1 MPSPSGTLLT
11 RLTMEIAVAGAA
23 ALAGALVCYG
33 SLEIG
38 TGWGDAGPQPGYF
51 SFYIGLFIVLASC
64 GVLIESVIEQ
74 RKHPQVFLTREQ
86 GHRILTFF
94 LPMLGFVAVS
104 MVLGL
109 YVGLALYLFG
119 VMTIQGGYRIVKALT
134 ICSSTVVIFYFVFE
148 KWFQVPL
155 LKGPLE
161 ALLKIY

>member
-1 MPSPSGTLLT
+1 MQNPSGILLQRVT
-11 RLTMEIAVAGAA
+11 VEIAVALVAA
-23 ALAGALVCYG
+23 VAGAIICYG

-38 TGWGDAGPQPGYF
+38 TGWGDAGPQSGYF
-51 SFYIGLFIVLASC
+51 PFYIGLSIVIASC
-64 GVLIESVIEQ
+64 CVLIESVIEQ
-74 RKHPQVFLTREQ
+74 RRRQQVFLTREQ

-94 LPMLGFVAVS
+94 LPMLGFVAGA

-109 YVGLALYLFG
+109 YVSLGLYLFG
-119 VMTIQGGYRIVKALT
+119 VMTIQGKYRIGKALAVCLST
-134 ICSSTVVIFYFVFE
+134 IVTFYFVFE

>member
-1 MPSPSGTLLT
+1 MPNPSGILLT
-11 RLTMEIAVAGAA
+11 RLTMEIAVAVAA
-23 ALAGALVCYG
+23 ALAGAMVCYG
-33 SLEIG
+33 SLGIG

-51 SFYIGLFIVLASC
+51 PFYIGLFIAIASC
-64 GVLIESVIEQ
+64 GVLIEAVIAQ
-74 RKHPQVFLTREQ
+74 RQRPQVFLTREQ

-119 VMTIQGGYRIVKALT
+119 TMTLQGGYRIGKALAVCAST
-134 ICSSTVVIFYFVFE
+134 IVIFYYVFE

-155 LKGPLE
+155 LKGPIE

>member
-1 MPSPSGTLLT
+1 MT
-11 RLTMEIAVAGAA
+11 RLTVEIAVACSA
-23 ALAGALVCYG
+23 ALAGAIVSYG

-51 SFYIGLFIVLASC
+51 PFYIGLFIVIASC
-64 GVLIESVIEQ
+64 AVLVEAVIEQ
-74 RKHPQVFLTREQ
+74 RRLKQVFLTREQ

-119 VMTIQGGYRIVKALT
+119 VMTIQGGYRIGKALT
-134 ICSSTVVIFYFVFE
+134 ICVSTIVIFYFVFE

-155 LKGPLE
+155 LKGPIE

>member
-1 MPSPSGTLLT
+1 MRNPSGTLLT
-11 RLTMEIAVAGAA
+11 RLTMEIAVACAA
-23 ALAGALVCYG
+23 ALAGAIVCYG

-51 SFYIGLFIVLASC
+51 PFYIGLFIVLASG
-64 GVLIESVIEQ
+64 GVLIEAVIEQ
-74 RKHPQVFLTREQ
+74 RRSKQVFLTREQ

-94 LPMLGFVAVS
+94 LPMLAFVAIS
-104 MVLGL
+104 MWLGL

-119 VMTIQGGYRIVKALT
+119 VMTIQGGYRIGKALVVCLST
-134 ICSSTVVIFYFVFE
+134 IVIFYFVFE

-161 ALLKIY
+161 ALLHIY

>member
-1 MPSPSGTLLT
+1 MRNPSGTLLT
-11 RLTMEIAVAGAA
+11 RLTVEIAVACTA
-23 ALAGALVCYG
+23 ALAGAFVSYG

-51 SFYIGLFIVLASC
+51 PFYIGLFIGLASC
-64 GVLIESVIEQ
+64 GVLIEVVIEQ
-74 RKHPQVFLTREQ
+74 RRRRQIFLTREQ

-109 YVGLALYLFG
+109 YVGLGLYLFG
-119 VMTIQGGYRIVKALT
+119 VMTIQGGYRIGKALT
-134 ICSSTVVIFYFVFE
+134 VCLSTIVIFYVVFE

-155 LKGPLE
+155 LKGPIE
-161 ALLKIY
+161 ALLNIY

>member
-1 MPSPSGTLLT
+1 MPNPSGTLLT
-11 RLTMEIAVAGAA
+11 RLTMEIAVGCAA

-51 SFYIGLFIVLASC
+51 PFYIGLFIVIASC
-64 GVLIESVIEQ
+64 AVLIEAVIEQ
-74 RKHPQVFLTREQ
+74 RKRKQVFLTREQ
-86 GHRILTFF
+86 GQRILSFS

-119 VMTIQGGYRIVKALT
+119 AMTIQGGYRIGKALLV
-134 ICSSTVVIFYFVFE
+134 CSSTVVIFYFVFE
-148 KWFQVPL
+148 KWFQVSL

-161 ALLKIY
+161 ALLHIY

>member
-1 MPSPSGTLLT
+1 MRNPSGTLMT
-11 RLTMEIAVAGAA
+11 RLTMEIAVACGA
-23 ALAGALVCYG
+23 ALAGAIVSYG

-38 TGWGDAGPQPGYF
+38 IGWGDAGPQPGYF
-51 SFYIGLFIVLASC
+51 PFYIGLFIVIASC
-64 GVLIESVIEQ
+64 GALIEAVIAQ
-74 RKHPQVFLTREQ
+74 RHRKEVFLTREQ

-119 VMTIQGGYRIVKALT
+119 VMTIQGGYRIGKALT
-134 ICSSTVVIFYFVFE
+134 ICMSTIVIFYFVFE

-155 LKGPLE
+155 LKGPIE
-161 ALLKIY
+161 ALLNIY

>member
-1 MPSPSGTLLT
+1 
-11 RLTMEIAVAGAA
+11 MEIAVACAA
-23 ALAGALVCYG
+23 ALAGAIVCYG

-51 SFYIGLFIVLASC
+51 PFYIGLFIGLASC
-64 GVLIESVIEQ
+64 GVLVEAVITQ
-74 RKHPQVFLTREQ
+74 RRLKQVFLTREQ

-119 VMTIQGGYRIVKALT
+119 AMTIQGGYRIGKALAVCLST
-134 ICSSTVVIFYFVFE
+134 IVIFYFVFE

-155 LKGPLE
+155 LKGPIE

>member
-1 MPSPSGTLLT
+1 MRNPSGTLVT
-11 RLTMEIAVAGAA
+11 RLTMEIAVACAA
-23 ALAGALVCYG
+23 ALAGAIVSYG

-51 SFYIGLFIVLASC
+51 PFYIGLFIVIASGC
-64 GVLIESVIEQ
+64 ALVEAVITQ
-74 RKHPQVFLTREQ
+74 RRLKQVFLTREQ
-86 GHRILTFF
+86 GHRIVRFF

-119 VMTIQGGYRIVKALT
+119 VMTIQGGYRIGKALAICACT
-134 ICSSTVVIFYFVFE
+134 ILIFYVVFE

-155 LKGPLE
+155 LKGPIE

>member
-1 MPSPSGTLLT
+1 MRNPSGTLMT
-11 RLTMEIAVAGAA
+11 RLTVEIAVACSA
-23 ALAGALVCYG
+23 ALAGAIVSYG

-51 SFYIGLFIVLASC
+51 PFYIGLFIVIASC
-64 GVLIESVIEQ
+64 AVLVEAVIEQ
-74 RKHPQVFLTREQ
+74 RRLKQVFLTREQ
-86 GHRILTFF
+86 GRRILTFF

-119 VMTIQGGYRIVKALT
+119 VMTIQGKYGISKALAICLST
-134 ICSSTVVIFYFVFE
+134 IVIFYFVFE

>member
-1 MPSPSGTLLT
+1 MPNPSGTLLT
-11 RLTMEIAVAGAA
+11 RLTMEIAVALAA
-23 ALAGALVCYG
+23 ALAGAIVCYG
-33 SLEIG
+33 SLDIG

-51 SFYIGLFIVLASC
+51 PFYIGLFIVLASC
-64 GVLIESVIEQ
+64 GVLIEAVIGQ
-74 RKHPQVFLTREQ
+74 RQRQQIFLTREQ

-119 VMTIQGGYRIVKALT
+119 TMTIQGGYRIGKALAV
-134 ICSSTVVIFYFVFE
+134 CSSTIVIFYYVFE

-155 LKGPLE
+155 LKGPIE